1 MEPDDHPID
10 DHLIVLRV
18 LAGDKAAFGVLVD
31 RHRPEAMR
39 LARRLLRGPDAEDV
53 VQEAL
58 LHAFLGLDRLRAH
71 ERFRGWLLGIVLN
84 MARSRW
90 RTPLHH
96 PLDDWAGGTMVASPL
111 TIDVEPSPEVVHE
124 SRELHRLV
132 IAAIAALPVEQRDT
146 VELHYVDGLKLWEI
160 ASLVDAPV
168 GTIKARLHRAR
179 ARLRHALAE
188 AVAVER
194 PAPDGK
200 EEALMIEVTVEDV
213 VLRSACAEPA
223 VWLAD
228 PKDNRC
234 GWWRVV
240 LLKERGGERVLPV
253 WLNPMDGDFIAMRLV
268 GLGSYRPMPH
278 DLIERM
284 LRIGQLRIEKVAVTG
299 LRDNTFYATLWV
311 RAGDA
316 LHEVDAR
323 PSDAIGLALDAGA
336 PIFVAEET
344 FGQSGAKVLS
354 AGRELP
360 ALEAIHQEAVAAGR
374 GEPEPVEREWRS
386 FRSLPR
392 HEPSWLRTR
401 PLPSPRS

>member
-1 MEPDDHPID
+1 MEPD

-18 LAGDKAAFGVLVD
+18 LAGDKAAFGDLVD
-31 RHRPEAMR
+31 RHRPEAVR
-39 LARRLLRGPDAEDV
+39 LARRLLRGPDAV
-53 VQEAL
+53 PA
-58 LHAFLGLDRLRAH
+58 
-71 ERFRGWLLGIVLN
+71 
-84 MARSRW
+84 
-90 RTPLHH
+90 
-96 PLDDWAGGTMVASPL
+96 
-111 TIDVEPSPEVVHE
+111 
-124 SRELHRLV
+124 
-132 IAAIAALPVEQRDT
+132 EQRDT

-188 AVAVER
+188 AVAVGR
-194 PAPDGK
+194 HPPAALQ
-200 EEALMIEVTVEDV
+200 EALMVEVTVEDV
-213 VLRSACAEPA
+213 VLRSPRPEPA

-228 PKDNRC
+228 PKENRC

-240 LLKERGGERVLPV
+240 LLKERGGERVLPI
-253 WLNPMDGDFIAMRLV
+253 WLNPLDGDFIAMRLV

-278 DLIERM
+278 DLIERL
-284 LRIGQLRIEKVAVTG
+284 LRIAELRLEKVAVTG

-323 PSDAIGLALDAGA
+323 PSDAIALALDAGA
-336 PIFVAEET
+336 PIFVTEET
-344 FGQSGAKVLS
+344 FGQTGVKVLG

-360 ALEAIHQEAVAAGR
+360 ALEAIHLEAVAAGR
-374 GEPEPVEREWRS
+374 GEPEREEREWRS

-392 HEPSWLRTR
+392 HEASWLRAR
-401 PLPSPRS
+401 PRPALPS

>member
-1 MEPDDHPID
+1 MEPD

-18 LAGDKAAFGVLVD
+18 LAGDKAAFGTLVD
-31 RHRPEAMR
+31 RHRPEALR
-39 LARRLLRGPDAEDV
+39 LARRLLRGADAEDV

-71 ERFRGWLLGIVLN
+71 ERFRGWLLGIVVN

-90 RTPLHH
+90 RTPLDH
-96 PLDDWAGGTMVASPL
+96 PLDDWAGGTLRASPL

-132 IAAIAALPVEQRDT
+132 MAAIASLPVEQRDT

-179 ARLRHALAE
+179 ARLRQALGH

-194 PAPDGK
+194 PAPDVK
-200 EEALMIEVTVEDV
+200 EESLMVEVTVDDV
-213 VLRSACAEPA
+213 VLRSPSLEPA

-240 LLKERGGERVLPV
+240 LLKERAGARVLPI
-253 WLNPMDGDFIAMRLV
+253 WLNPLDGDHIAMRLV
-268 GLGSYRPMPH
+268 GLGSFRPMPH
-278 DLIERM
+278 DLIARM
-284 LRIGQLRIEKVAVTG
+284 LRIGQLRVEKVAVTG
-299 LRDNTFYATLWV
+299 LRDRTFYATLWV
-311 RAGDA
+311 RAGDTV
-316 LHEVDAR
+316 HEVDAR
-323 PSDAIGLALDAGA
+323 PSDAIALALDEGA
-336 PIFVAEET
+336 PIFVTEET
-344 FGQSGAKVLS
+344 FGQTSVKVLG

-360 ALEAIHQEAVAAGR
+360 GLEAITQETIAAGHAER
-374 GEPEPVEREWRS
+374 EPEAREWRS

-392 HEPSWLRTR
+392 HEASWLRAR
-401 PLPSPRS
+401 APRS